1 MHSHTYTYG
10 DICQMFLIWQREG
23 LLSEERMAQFAS
35 KLLENFDLVPD
46 EVLEL
51 MASLPAS
58 SNEGLGMPLDLG
70 HTCGLLSQ
78 EAVVAATALAVIQ
91 NSALL
96 SSEDRCALQ
105 KEAQVLTENGM
116 PCGVLAAVSLLREK
130 YGRTVAA
137 YAA

>member
-1 MHSHTYTYG
+1 MHSHIYTYG

-23 LLSEERMAQFAS
+23 GLSEERLSQFAS

-58 SNEGLGMPLDLG
+58 SNDGLSMPLDLG
-70 HTCGLLSQ
+70 HNSVLLSKG
-78 EAVVAATALAVIQ
+78 AVVAATALAVIQ

-96 SSEDRCALQ
+96 SPEDRAALQ
-105 KEAQVLTENGM
+105 EEALKRLPE
-116 PCGVLAAVSLLREK
+116 
-130 YGRTVAA
+130 GRQLHPKFI
-137 YAA
+137 

>member
-23 LLSEERMAQFAS
+23 GLSEERMAQFAT
-35 KLLENFDLVPD
+35 KLLDNFDLVPD

-51 MASLPAS
+51 MASLPAG

-70 HTCGLLSQ
+70 HTWGLLSE

-96 SSEDRCALQ
+96 SSKDRDALQ
-105 KEAQVLTENGM
+105 VEALKRLPE
-116 PCGVLAAVSLLREK
+116 
-130 YGRTVAA
+130 GRQLHPKFI
-137 YAA
+137 

>member
-1 MHSHTYTYG
+1 MHSHIFTYG
-10 DICQMFLIWQREG
+10 DLCQMYLIWQREAI
-23 LLSEERMAQFAS
+23 LSEERMAQFAS

-51 MASLPAS
+51 MADLPTS

-78 EAVVAATALAVIQ
+78 DAVVAATALAVIQ

-96 SSEDRCALQ
+96 SSKDRCALQ
-105 KEAQVLTENGM
+105 KEAQARLPGDRQYH
-116 PCGVLAAVSLLREK
+116 PK
-130 YGRTVAA
+130 FF
-137 YAA
+137 

>member
-10 DICQMFLIWQREG
+10 DICQIYLIWTREG
-23 LLSEERMAQFAS
+23 GLSEERVAAFAE
-35 KLLENFDLVPD
+35 KLINNFDLVPD

-51 MASLPAS
+51 MANLPAS
-58 SNEGLGMPLDLG
+58 SNDGLSMPLDLG

-96 SSEDRCALQ
+96 CSEDRCALQ
-105 KEAQVLTENGM
+105 KEAQARLPGDRQYH
-116 PCGVLAAVSLLREK
+116 PK
-130 YGRTVAA
+130 FF
-137 YAA
+137 

>member
-10 DICQMFLIWQREG
+10 DICQMFLIWQQEG
-23 LLSEERMAQFAS
+23 GLSPERMAQFAS

-58 SNEGLGMPLDLG
+58 SNEGLSMPLDLG
-70 HTCGLLSQ
+70 NNSVLLSKG
-78 EAVVAATALAVIQ
+78 AVVAATALAVIQ

-105 KEAQVLTENGM
+105 KEAQARL
-116 PCGVLAAVSLLREK
+116 PD
-130 YGRTVAA
+130 GRQLHPKFF
-137 YAA
+137 

>member
-23 LLSEERMAQFAS
+23 GLSEERLSQFAS

-105 KEAQVLTENGM
+105 KEAQVRLPG
-116 PCGVLAAVSLLREK
+116 
-130 YGRTVAA
+130 GRQ
-137 YAA
+137 YHPKFF

>member
-1 MHSHTYTYG
+1 MHSHIYTYG

-23 LLSEERMAQFAS
+23 GLSEERLSQFAS

-58 SNEGLGMPLDLG
+58 SNDGLSMPLDLG
-70 HTCGLLSQ
+70 HNSVLLSKG
-78 EAVVAATALAVIQ
+78 AVVAATALAVIQ

-96 SSEDRCALQ
+96 SPEDRAALQ
-105 KEAQVLTENGM
+105 EEALKRLPEGRQLH
-116 PCGVLAAVSLLREK
+116 PK
-130 YGRTVAA
+130 FIYGEI
-137 YAA
+137 

>member
-1 MHSHTYTYG
+1 MHSHIYTYG

-23 LLSEERMAQFAS
+23 GLSEERLSQFAS

-58 SNEGLGMPLDLG
+58 SNDGLSMPLDLG
-70 HTCGLLSQ
+70 HNSVLLS
-78 EAVVAATALAVIQ
+78 EGAVVAATALAVIQ

-96 SSEDRCALQ
+96 SPEDRAALQ
-105 KEAQVLTENGM
+105 EEALKRLPE
-116 PCGVLAAVSLLREK
+116 
-130 YGRTVAA
+130 GRQLHPKFI
-137 YAA
+137 

>member
-23 LLSEERMAQFAS
+23 GLSSEKMAQFAS
-35 KLLENFDLVPD
+35 RLLENFDLVPD

-51 MASLPAS
+51 MADLPVS

-70 HTCGLLSQ
+70 HTCGLLTQ

-96 SSEDRCALQ
+96 SSEDRYALQ
-105 KEAQVLTENGM
+105 KEAQARLPGDRQYH
-116 PCGVLAAVSLLREK
+116 PK
-130 YGRTVAA
+130 FF
-137 YAA
+137 

>member
-1 MHSHTYTYG
+1 MNALQGHTFTFG

-23 LLSEERMAQFAS
+23 GLSEERLSQFAS
-35 KLLENFDLVPD
+35 KLLDNFDLVPD

-58 SNEGLGMPLDLG
+58 SNEGLVMPLDLG

-78 EAVVAATALAVIQ
+78 DAVVAATALAVIQ

-96 SSEDRCALQ
+96 SSKDRCALQ
-105 KEAQVLTENGM
+105 KEAQARLPGDRQYH
-116 PCGVLAAVSLLREK
+116 PK
-130 YGRTVAA
+130 FF
-137 YAA
+137 

>member
-10 DICQMFLIWQREG
+10 DICHMYLIWQQEG
-23 LLSEERMAQFAS
+23 GLSSEKLAQFA
-35 KLLENFDLVPD
+35 KRLLDSFDLVPD

-51 MASLPAS
+51 MASLPAG

-105 KEAQVLTENGM
+105 KEAQARL
-116 PCGVLAAVSLLREK
+116 PSDRQYHPK
-130 YGRTVAA
+130 FF
-137 YAA
+137 

>member
-10 DICQMFLIWQREG
+10 DICQVFLIWQREG
-23 LLSEERMAQFAS
+23 GLSEERLSQFAS
-35 KLLENFDLVPD
+35 RLLEDFGLVPD

-51 MASLPAS
+51 MADLPTS

-70 HTCGLLSQ
+70 HTCGLLTQ

-96 SSEDRCALQ
+96 CPEDRCALQ
-105 KEAQVLTENGM
+105 KEAQARLPGDRQYH
-116 PCGVLAAVSLLREK
+116 PK
-130 YGRTVAA
+130 FF
-137 YAA
+137 

>member
-23 LLSEERMAQFAS
+23 GLSSERMAQFAS
-35 KLLENFDLVPD
+35 RLLENFDLVPD

-51 MASLPAS
+51 MASLPAG

-105 KEAQVLTENGM
+105 KEAQARLPGDRQYH
-116 PCGVLAAVSLLREK
+116 PK
-130 YGRTVAA
+130 FF
-137 YAA
+137 